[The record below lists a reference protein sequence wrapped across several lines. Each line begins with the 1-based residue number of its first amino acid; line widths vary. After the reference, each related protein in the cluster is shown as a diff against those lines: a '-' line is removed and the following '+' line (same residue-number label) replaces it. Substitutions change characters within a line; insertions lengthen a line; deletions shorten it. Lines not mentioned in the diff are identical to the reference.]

1 MNDIAAAFG
10 ETDEQ
15 PEHETPVV
23 LQMSR
28 EEQLTQL
35 HQVKADA
42 LATVRPLRELTVA
55 RNGLKA
61 VVDGR
66 KSVVKLR
73 TGVDKRRKALN
84 AEAKSWIDTVNATAK
99 EILAIIEPVEDH
111 LKTQEVIHERQKRE
125 AEEAERAERIALRRA
140 TWPADA
146 GEFPELE
153 AGSMDAISWA
163 GHTMVRIQNE
173 RRRLEQEREHAA
185 ERAELEEYRRKQAE
199 IDRGFA
205 ERLANAAEYEY
216 TEAEIA
222 EFDHQAR
229 REEQQELVKKEWREK
244 LETARHLKKLIGT
257 SLPVEPVTE
266 PVVLPVSEGVGRI
279 ADELREVWTP
289 QPEERPAR
297 DAATRLADL
306 IRSLRY
312 LVRMQGDIDWRGQ
325 INEAILDAQS

>member
-1 MNDIAAAFG
+1 MTMNDIAEAFG
-10 ETDEQ
+10 EFDEQ
-15 PEHETPVV
+15 PEAAPVT
-23 LQMSR
+23 SNR
-28 EEQLTQL
+28 DEGLTQL

-66 KSVVKLR
+66 KAVVKLR

-84 AEAKSWIDTVNATAK
+84 AEAKAWIDTVNATAR

-111 LKTQEVIHERQKRE
+111 LKTQEAQHERQKRE

-146 GEFPELE
+146 GEFPEAE

-185 ERAELEEYRRKQAE
+185 ERAELEEYRRRQAE

-205 ERLANAAEYEY
+205 ERLQAKVAKRLENEAEEY
-216 TEAEIA
+216 T
-222 EFDHQAR
+222 D
-229 REEQQELVKKEWREK
+229 
-244 LETARHLKKLIGT
+244 
-257 SLPVEPVTE
+257 LPVEPVTE
-266 PVVLPVSEGVGRI
+266 PVVLPVSEGVGRL

-289 QPEERPAR
+289 QPAERPER
-297 DAATRLADL
+297 DAATRLNDL
-306 IRSLRY
+306 IRALKY
-312 LVRMQGDIDWRGQ
+312 LMMMSGEVDWRGQ
-325 INEAILDAQS
+325 IAEAILDAQS

>member
-15 PEHETPVV
+15 PETVPVA
-23 LQMSR
+23 SNR
-28 EEQLTQL
+28 EEGLTQL
-35 HQVKADA
+35 HQTKADA
-42 LATVRPLRELTVA
+42 LAMVRPLRELTVQ

-66 KSVVKLR
+66 KAVVKLR

-84 AEAKSWIDTVNATAK
+84 AEAKAWIDTVNATAK

-185 ERAELEEYRRKQAE
+185 ERAELEAYRRRQLE

-205 ERLANAAEYEY
+205 DRQAKAAEYEY

-222 EFDHQAR
+222 EFEQQAR
-229 REEQQELVKKEWREK
+229 REESRE
-244 LETARHLKKLIGT
+244 ARGHWSEKPEVWKWIQDNADKAK
-257 SLPVEPVTE
+257 PVEPITE

-279 ADELREVWTP
+279 ADELRETWTP
-289 QPEERPAR
+289 EPTAAPER

-312 LVRMQGDIDWRGQ
+312 LVRMQGEVDWRGQ
-325 INEAILDAQS
+325 ITEAITDAQS

>member
-1 MNDIAAAFG
+1 MNDIAEAFG

-15 PEHETPVV
+15 PETAPVAS
-23 LQMSR
+23 SR
-28 EEQLTQL
+28 EEGLTQL

-66 KSVVKLR
+66 KAVVKLR

-84 AEAKSWIDTVNATAK
+84 AEAKAWIDQVNATAK
-99 EILAIIEPVEDH
+99 EILAIIEPVEDY
-111 LKTQEVIHERQKRE
+111 LKGQEAQHERQKRE
-125 AEEAERAERIALRRA
+125 AEEAEREERIALRRA
-140 TWPADA
+140 SWPADA

-163 GHTMVRIQNE
+163 GHTMVRIQQE
-173 RRRLEQEREHAA
+173 RRRLEDQRERAA
-185 ERAELEEYRRKQAE
+185 ERAELEEYRRLKEERLQAQAE
-199 IDRGFA
+199 
-205 ERLANAAEYEY
+205 
-216 TEAEIA
+216 
-222 EFDHQAR
+222 QP
-229 REEQQELVKKEWREK
+229 Q
-244 LETARHLKKLIGT
+244 
-257 SLPVEPVTE
+257 PVEPPAE

-289 QPEERPAR
+289 EPAERPAR

-312 LVRMQGDIDWRGQ
+312 LVRMQGEVDWRGQ
-325 INEAILDAQS
+325 ITEAITDAQS